1 MLEQMTQRLLARR
14 TFESAAE
21 AVLNDV
27 VALHGAEYGDLQ
39 LVVGDELVIVA
50 QRGLSDAFL
59 RAFRRVRKTDGC
71 ACGRAWRTGTTVVVA
86 DVTKDVDYA
95 GNRGDAAAAGYR
107 AVQST
112 PLATSRGRVLGMV
125 STLFAN
131 VHEPTPIELDT
142 LARYSRVAADYLE
155 ALLGAE
161 PLSAMA
167 QRIHA
172 ALYADAVA

>member
-50 QRGLSDAFL
+50 QQGLSDAFL

-112 PLATSRGRVLGMV
+112 PIVTRDGTMLGLI
-125 STLFAN
+125 STLFVNA
-131 VHEPTPIELDT
+131 HEPTPIEMET
-142 LARYSRVAADYLE
+142 LARYSRVAADHLA
-155 ALLGAE
+155 ALLGRDTLARK
-161 PLSAMA
+161 AM
-167 QRIHA
+167 QMSD
-172 ALYADAVA
+172 ALYAAV

>member
-1 MLEQMTQRLLARR
+1 MTQRLLAQRS
-14 TFESAAE
+14 FESAADV
-21 AVLNDV
+21 VLNDV

-71 ACGRAWRTGTTVVVA
+71 ACGRAWRSGRTVVVA
-86 DVTKDVDYA
+86 DVANDVDYA
-95 GNRGDAAAAGYR
+95 GNLGHAVAAGYR

-112 PLATSRGRVLGMV
+112 PIVTRDGRMLGMI

-131 VHEPTPIELDT
+131 AHEPTPIELET
-142 LARYSRVAADYLE
+142 LARYSRVAADHLA
-155 ALLGAE
+155 ALLGCDALE
-161 PLSAMA
+161 RKAM
-167 QRIHA
+167 QMSD
-172 ALYADAVA
+172 ALYVAV